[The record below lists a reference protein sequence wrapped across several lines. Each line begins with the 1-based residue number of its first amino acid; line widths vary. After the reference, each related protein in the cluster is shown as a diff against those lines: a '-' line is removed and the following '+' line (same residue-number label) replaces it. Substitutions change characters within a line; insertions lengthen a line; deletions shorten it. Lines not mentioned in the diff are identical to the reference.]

1 LTAGVLTHPWDDCT
15 DGREQSDVFLK
26 LLFRGKEVPAGKEI
40 ATRVQ
45 RAAEKKGLAT
55 AQVAMGWVFSKGWM
69 VSICGLKNKEQ
80 IDQALAG

>member
-1 LTAGVLTHPWDDCT
+1 
-15 DGREQSDVFLK
+15 
-26 LLFRGKEVPAGKEI
+26 LLFRGKEIPAGKEI

-45 RAAEKKGLAT
+45 RAAEKKGLTT
-55 AQVAMGWVFSKGWM
+55 AQVAMGWVFSKGGM